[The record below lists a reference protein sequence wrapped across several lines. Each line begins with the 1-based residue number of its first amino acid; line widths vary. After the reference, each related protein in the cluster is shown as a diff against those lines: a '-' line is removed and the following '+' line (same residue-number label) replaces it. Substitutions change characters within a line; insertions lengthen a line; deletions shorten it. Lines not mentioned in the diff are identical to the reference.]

1 MILIFVHVAFVFE
14 CFVGAF
20 ARTMLRSYSPSTEPT
35 TCHITVTV
43 TLSIIVARVA
53 KKYAAEGVSW
63 QYGCFLKWW
72 TLKWS
77 FLVGKPM
84 VVGHH
89 HFWKQPYT
97 TQKRPPILRPMFPC
111 LRNGL
116 WCSLV
121 FTKRSS
127 SSPITTIP
135 NTAEAAASF
144 FGSWKQQIWGE
155 KTLDFKDGWMWRQ
168 QLGYWF

>member
-43 TLSIIVARVA
+43 TSSIIVARVA

-84 VVGHH
+84 VVGETL
-89 HFWKQPYT
+89 HFRKPPYSGYLIWVLY
-97 TQKRPPILRPMFPC
+97 RYPL
-111 LRNGL
+111 
-116 WCSLV
+116 
-121 FTKRSS
+121 FTEADPTGRSS
-127 SSPITTIP
+127 LTRERWAFRCPRP
-135 NTAEAAASF
+135 WANTPRPVGNWDPAACCMMWLGWSCGRGGIF
-144 FGSWKQQIWGE
+144 FGGH
-155 KTLDFKDGWMWRQ
+155 GM
-168 QLGYWF
+168 